1 MRSRRSGAF
10 RQEGKYLKTVIV
22 GAGVSGLTLAERI
35 LASGTGTDAS
45 ITIIETAESPGGLAR
60 TFSIDGYNFDI
71 GPHRFHTANEEVD
84 SYLKEILEGC
94 HIKINR
100 KSSVH
105 MAGRYRNWPLT
116 LASVLGLPVPVLWR
130 SFLDLFN
137 KPVIPEILSF
147 ADFIRSRYGNNLY
160 NFFFSGYTK
169 KFTGTDAENL
179 HVDWAQAGVNRAVI
193 DKRVK
198 ADSLFSL
205 MKGLLLP
212 KPVETQFYY
221 PLTGGIQTFCNL
233 QRQRIETSGGV
244 FRFNAEATGIVQ
256 ENGIVTGVKLDN
268 GEIVPAE
275 RVYWTAP
282 VTVLYPESKLTFIN
296 TLVANVA
303 LTAEVSANDYQWCYF
318 GQDDL
323 IFSRLTIP
331 RNFRA
336 DCVPEGR
343 DSVIAE
349 ITCSSDSELWKNP
362 DSVKEKL
369 IKDLERVGAVKG
381 DDIQFID
388 WRRIPETYP
397 VYSLDYKQ
405 RLSLI
410 TEKTPD
416 GLFLAGRCGSF
427 WYNNMD
433 HSIAQALSMARGSD
447 YRKDFWNE
455 R

>member
-1 MRSRRSGAF
+1 M
-10 RQEGKYLKTVIV
+10 KTVIV

-35 LASGTGTDAS
+35 LASGTEANAD
-45 ITIIETAESPGGLAR
+45 ITVIETVDAPGGLAR
-60 TFSIDGYNFDI
+60 TFSVDGYDFDI

-84 SYLKEILEGC
+84 SYLREILADNYVR
-94 HIKINR
+94 ISR

-116 LASVLGLPVPVLWR
+116 LVSVLGLPLPVLWR
-130 SFLDLFN
+130 SFTDLFN
-137 KPVIPEILSF
+137 KPEIPEIRSF

-160 NFFFSGYTK
+160 DFFFSGYTK
-169 KFTGTDAENL
+169 KFTGTDAEKL

-198 ADSLFSL
+198 ADSLLSL
-205 MKGLLLP
+205 LKGMLLP
-212 KPVETQFYY
+212 KPVETKFYY
-221 PLTGGIQTFCNL
+221 PSTGGIQTFCNL
-233 QRQRIETSGGV
+233 QRSRIEQAGGV
-244 FRFNAEATGIVQ
+244 FRFNTDATGIV
-256 ENGIVTGVKLDN
+256 EDNGAVTGVELDS
-268 GEIVPAE
+268 GEIIPAE
-275 RVYWTAP
+275 MVYWTAP
-282 VTVLYPESKLTFIN
+282 VTILYPESGLTFIN
-296 TLVANVA
+296 TLLANIS
-303 LTAEVSANDYQWCYF
+303 LKSEIPGNDYQWCYF

-336 DCVPEGR
+336 DCVPRGK

-349 ITCSSDSELWKNP
+349 ITCSSDSEIWKNP
-362 DSVKEKL
+362 ES
-369 IKDLERVGAVKG
+369 IKDRLVHDLKAVGAVRG

-405 RLSLI
+405 RLSSI
-410 TEKTPD
+410 KSPE
-416 GLFLAGRCGSF
+416 GLVLTGRCGSF

-433 HSIAQALSMARGSD
+433 HSIAQALSIARGEN